1 MQIQKDF
8 PAWAFQNMNKQKFEK
23 HNHLLMQRRETTFPD
38 AQESL
43 Q

>member
-1 MQIQKDF
+1 MQIQKDS
-8 PAWAFQNMNKQKFEK
+8 PARAFQNMSKQKFEE
-23 HNHLLMQRRETTFPD
+23 HGHLPMQRRETTFPD

>member
-8 PAWAFQNMNKQKFEK
+8 PVGAFQSMNKQKFEK
-23 HNHLLMQRRETTFPD
+23 HSHLPMQRKETTFPD